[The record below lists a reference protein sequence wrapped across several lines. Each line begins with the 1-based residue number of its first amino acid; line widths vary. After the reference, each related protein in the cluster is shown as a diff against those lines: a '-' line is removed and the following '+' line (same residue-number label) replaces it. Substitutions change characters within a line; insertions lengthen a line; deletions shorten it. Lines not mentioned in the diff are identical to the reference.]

1 MKDTEQ
7 SSPEVEMKAMQYV
20 NVGYQRILTFEC
32 QSGGFNW
39 WEGDNPGNAILS
51 ALAIMMLRDTAKV
64 YDAVDTK
71 VIDRAF
77 NYLKKI
83 QRGDGSWEQDTHLHA
98 GNENLGQGSLRSTC
112 YIAWALGEGGYAKT
126 DAAKKA
132 VAYIEKRLDGEKDLY
147 TLGMCANALGAAGK
161 KGGALSHALKT
172 ISEAAIVEGDQA
184 HWEQKGKTLVNSGG
198 IAGTVEVT
206 ALMALAFIKARSNL
220 GLVPKVVNWLA
231 ASKDPNGTW
240 GYNTQAT
247 VLALKTFILAAT
259 LDTGDTKAG
268 VRVLL
273 DDEELGKRSFD
284 NFNRDV
290 LWQVEVPAANLG
302 PANNLVLEYEG
313 RGNLGYQVVSTH
325 FVPWD
330 RDAETPKEP
339 LTIDVSYDRTE
350 LRVNETVKV
359 TATFTKNDPEA
370 TGMILATLGV
380 PPGFDVMTEDLEGH
394 KREKTI
400 RTYELTGRQLILYL
414 DDIPAGE
421 SATVDYRLKA
431 RYPVKAQ
438 TGESEVRMYY
448 QGDIRST
455 EQPLMLEVN

>member
-7 SSPEVEMKAMQYV
+7 STPEVEMKAMQYI
-20 NVGYQRILTFEC
+20 NLGYQRILTFEC

-51 ALAIMMLRDTAKV
+51 ALAIMMLRDTAEV
-64 YDAVDTK
+64 YNAVDTK

-77 NYLKKI
+77 NYLKTI
-83 QRGDGSWEQDTHLHA
+83 QKGNGSWQQDTHLHA

-112 YIAWALGEGGYAKT
+112 YIAWALNEGGYSQT
-126 DAAKKA
+126 PAAKKA
-132 VAYIEKRLDGEKDLY
+132 NNYIEKKLDGEKDLY
-147 TLGMCANALGAAGK
+147 TLGMCSNALAAAGK
-161 KGGALSHALKT
+161 KGGALTGALKT
-172 ISEAAIVEGDQA
+172 ILDKAIVQGDQM
-184 HWEQKGKTLVNSGG
+184 HWELNGKTLVNSGG

-206 ALMALAFIKARSNL
+206 ALMALAFINAKQNL
-220 GLVPKVVNWLA
+220 GVVPKVVNWLA

-247 VLALKTFILAAT
+247 VLALKTFIAAAT
-259 LDTGDTKAG
+259 LDTGDTTAS

-273 DDEELGKRSFD
+273 EGEELGRRKFD

-290 LWQVEVPAANLG
+290 LWQVEVPAINLESINRL
-302 PANNLVLEYEG
+302 ALEFEG

-325 FVPWD
+325 FVPW
-330 RDAETPKEP
+330 AGSVEKPEEP
-339 LTIDVSYDRTE
+339 LSIDVSYDRTK
-350 LRVNETVKV
+350 LMVNETVKV
-359 TATFTKNDPEA
+359 TATFTKNDSEA
-370 TGMILATLGV
+370 SGMILATLGI
-380 PPGFDVMTEDLEGH
+380 PPGFDVMTKDLEGH
-394 KREKTI
+394 KAEKTI

-414 DDIPAGE
+414 DDIAVGK
-421 SATVDYRLKA
+421 SSSIDYRLMA

-455 EQPLMLEVN
+455 EQPLTLEVK

>member
-1 MKDTEQ
+1 
-7 SSPEVEMKAMQYV
+7 MKAMQYI

-51 ALAIMMLRDTAKV
+51 ALAIMMLRDTAEV
-64 YDAVDTK
+64 YNAVDTK

-83 QRGDGSWEQDTHLHA
+83 QGGDGAWQQDTHLHA

-112 YIAWALGEGGYAKT
+112 YITWALNAGGYAKT
-126 DAAKKA
+126 SAAKKA
-132 VAYIEKRLDGEKDLY
+132 TRYIEQHLDGEKDLY
-147 TLGMCANALGAAGK
+147 TLGMCANALGALGK
-161 KGGALSHALKT
+161 KGGALTGALKT
-172 ISEAAIVEGDQA
+172 IKAKAIVEGDQM
-184 HWEQKGKTLVNSGG
+184 HWEQNGKTLVNSGG

-206 ALMALAFIKARSNL
+206 ALMALAFINSGQNL
-220 GLVPKVVNWLA
+220 GSIPKVVNWLA

-247 VLALKTFILAAT
+247 VLALKTFIAAAT
-259 LDTGDTKAG
+259 LDTGDTKAS
-268 VRVLL
+268 VKVLL
-273 DDEELGKRSFD
+273 DGEELGKRKFD
-284 NFNRDV
+284 NFNKDV

-302 PANNLVLEYEG
+302 PNNKLVLDYEG

-330 RDAETPKEP
+330 GEEEKPREP
-339 LTIDVSYDRTE
+339 LTINVSYDRTKIK
-350 LRVNETVKV
+350 VNETVKV
-359 TATFTKNDPEA
+359 TATFTKNDAEA
-370 TGMILATLGV
+370 TGMILATLGI
-380 PPGFDVMTEDLEGH
+380 PPGFDAMTEDLEGH

-400 RTYELTGRQLILYL
+400 RTYEMTGRQLILYL
-414 DDIPAGE
+414 DDIPVGK
-421 SATVDYRLKA
+421 SASVDYRLKA

-455 EQPLMLEVN
+455 EQPLTVEVQ